1 MQNTTSATTPRT
13 PMRLQVPDRK
23 TALLNIDRFTLQW
36 VKAR

>member
-1 MQNTTSATTPRT
+1 
-13 PMRLQVPDRK
+13 MRLQVPDRK